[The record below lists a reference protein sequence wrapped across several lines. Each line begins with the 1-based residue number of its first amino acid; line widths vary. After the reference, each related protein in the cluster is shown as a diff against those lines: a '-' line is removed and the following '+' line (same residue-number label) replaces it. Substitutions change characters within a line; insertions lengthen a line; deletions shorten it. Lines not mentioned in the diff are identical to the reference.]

1 MSSLEHKNVV
11 KVNSCIFDNTEDIMY
26 IFMEYAESGDL
37 SVLIDQAREKKKRI
51 PENTIWK
58 IIADVS
64 DGTFSLYPRT
74 QILASEQHHPSR
86 YKTPKYIQNGQIV
99 QNRRYECLQNPK
111 SRSSSLN
118 EDRLT
123 TVHSS

>member
-64 DGTFSLYPRT
+64 DGTFSLYPG
-74 QILASEQHHPSR
+74 LR
-86 YKTPKYIQNGQIV
+86 YLHQNNIIHRDIKPPNIFRMG
-99 QNRRYECLQNPK
+99 K
-111 SRSSSLN
+111 
-118 EDRLT
+118 
-123 TVHSS
+123 